1 MSAFDRAR
9 QRLHASV
16 LSRLSDGPAT
26 YLARTGEVL
35 AEDIKV
41 ILDREVERTDRVDS
55 VTGLFERTTTLTVRK
70 GPLQRFDRQGAFVLD
85 GKTWHIDGIA
95 SDDGHLITLYVVP

>member
-9 QRLHASV
+9 QRMHASI
-16 LSRLSDGPAT
+16 LARLSDGPAT
-26 YLARTGEVL
+26 YLARTGEVR
-35 AEDIKV
+35 AEDIEV

-55 VTGLFERTTTLTVRK
+55 VTGLFERTTTLTMRK
-70 GPLQRFDRQGAFVLD
+70 GLLQPLDLQGAFVLD
-85 GKTWHIDGIA
+85 GKTWRIDGVA

>member
-1 MSAFDRAR
+1 MAGFGSIVDDMDAM
-9 QRLHASV
+9 LMAS
-16 LSRLSDGPAT
+16 LADGPAT

-35 AEDIKV
+35 AEDIDV

-55 VTGLFERTTTLTVRK
+55 VTGLFERTTTLTMRK
-70 GPLQRFDRQGAFVLD
+70 GLLQPFDRQGAFVLD
-85 GKTWHIDGIA
+85 GKTWHIDGVA